1 MKGSR
6 TINKTIWMT
15 LCLLVL
21 LSACAGRRAPAPLV
35 LLDSQPVE
43 EQGYTEP
50 TYTVNRG
57 ETLYAIAWF
66 TGKDYLDLARYNNL
80 QPPYNIFP
88 GQELKLNPVVA
99 SSRSSRSA
107 GSKPRSTSG
116 PTSANKSTNKVDRRK
131 QQAYGESENNVNNQP
146 VKVVSNTQPKTAKPA
161 KNGFPGQVDK
171 WVWPAYGK
179 LVATFSAGEN
189 GSKGID
195 ISAEKGSPIRAAATG
210 KVVYAG
216 NALRGYGN
224 LIIIKHTDTFLSAY
238 AHNDTITVR
247 EQQWVDAGQQIATM
261 GNSGTNSVRLHF
273 EVRYRGKSLD
283 PMRYLPTSR
292 P

>member
-1 MKGSR
+1 MKGVR
-6 TINKTIWMT
+6 TIIKQLLLAT
-15 LCLLVL
+15 CLLVL
-21 LSACAGRRAPAPLV
+21 VAGCSSRRAPAPLV

-43 EQGYTEP
+43 EQGYMEP
-50 TYTVNRG
+50 TYTVRQG

-66 TGKDYLDLARYNNL
+66 TGKDYLELARYNNL
-80 QPPYNIFP
+80 SPPYNIFP
-88 GQELKLNPVVA
+88 GQELKLNPVKA
-99 SSRSSRSA
+99 YKGSTRSQRSQP
-107 GSKPRSTSG
+107 GRTSK
-116 PTSANKSTNKVDRRK
+116 NKSKNKVDRRK
-131 QQAYGESENNVNNQP
+131 QQAYGKSENNVNNQP
-146 VKVVSNTQPKTAKPA
+146 VKAVGNTQPKSGKPI
-161 KNGFPGQVDK
+161 KDGFPNKVEK

-195 ISAEKGSPIRAAATG
+195 ISAAKGSPIRAAAAG

-238 AHNDTITVR
+238 AHNDTISVR
-247 EQQWVDAGQQIATM
+247 EQQWVDAGQLIATM

>member
-1 MKGSR
+1 M
-6 TINKTIWMT
+6 
-15 LCLLVL
+15 
-21 LSACAGRRAPAPLV
+21 
-35 LLDSQPVE
+35 LLDSQPVK
-43 EQGYTEP
+43 EQGYDEP
-50 TYTVNRG
+50 TYTVRRG

-66 TGKDYLDLARYNNL
+66 TGKDYLDLATYNNL
-80 QPPYNIFP
+80 RPPYNIYP
-88 GQELKLNPVVA
+88 GQELKLNPTVA
-99 SSRSSRSA
+99 STGSQRSTR
-107 GSKPRSTSG
+107 SKPRSQSGQTSE
-116 PTSANKSTNKVDRRK
+116 NKSTNKVDRRK

-146 VKVVSNTQPKTAKPA
+146 VKVVGSSQPKSGKST
-161 KNGFPGQVDK
+161 KNGFPSQVEK

-179 LVATFSAGEN
+179 LVATFSPGEN

-195 ISAEKGSPIRAAATG
+195 ISAEKGSPIRAAAAG

-238 AHNDTITVR
+238 AHNDTIKVR
-247 EQQWVDAGQQIATM
+247 EQQWVDAGQSIATM

>member
-1 MKGSR
+1 MKSPR
-6 TINKTIWMT
+6 LRIN
-15 LCLLVL
+15 VL
-21 LSACAGRRAPAPLV
+21 FVATCVVIMLAGCAGRRAPAPLV
-35 LLDSQPVE
+35 LLDSQPVK
-43 EQGYTEP
+43 EQGYDEP
-50 TYTVNRG
+50 TYTVRRG

-66 TGKDYLDLARYNNL
+66 TGKDYRDLAKFNNL
-80 QPPYNIFP
+80 APPYPIYP
-88 GQELKLNPVVA
+88 GQELKLNATQA
-99 SSRSSRSA
+99 STGSVRSA
-107 GSKPRSTSG
+107 KAISRAKSGQTS
-116 PTSANKSTNKVDRRK
+116 SNKSINKVDRRK

-146 VKVVSNTQPKTAKPA
+146 VKAVGNTQPKRGKPG
-161 KNGFPGQVDK
+161 KKGFPKRVEK

-179 LVATFSAGEN
+179 LVATFSTGEN

-195 ISAEKGSPIRAAATG
+195 ISAKKGSPILAAAAG

-238 AHNDTITVR
+238 AHNDTIAVR
-247 EQQWVDAGQQIATM
+247 EQQWVDAGQSIATM

-283 PMRYLPTSR
+283 PMRYLPSSR

>member
-1 MKGSR
+1 MKAL
-6 TINKTIWMT
+6 INFPTYFLLIT
-15 LCLLVL
+15 CLLTL
-21 LSACAGRRAPAPLV
+21 LTSCAGRRAPAPLV

-43 EQGYTEP
+43 EQGYDEP
-50 TYTVNRG
+50 TYTVRSG

-66 TGKDYLDLARYNNL
+66 TGKDYLDLAKYNNL
-80 QPPYNIFP
+80 RPPYNIYP
-88 GQELKLNPVVA
+88 GQELKLNPVHA
-99 SSRSSRSA
+99 STGSKRSTR
-107 GSKPRSTSG
+107 SKPRSQSGQTSV
-116 PTSANKSTNKVDRRK
+116 NKSSNKVDRRK

-146 VKVVSNTQPKTAKPA
+146 VKAVGSTQPKSGKTN
-161 KNGFPGQVDK
+161 KNGFPSTVDK

-189 GSKGID
+189 GNKGID
-195 ISAEKGSPIRAAATG
+195 ISAEKGSPIRAAAAG

-238 AHNDTITVR
+238 AHNDTIKVR
-247 EQQWVDAGQQIATM
+247 EQQWVDAGQSIATM